1 MQPNKLIPVI
11 LDTDIGND
19 IDDTW
24 ALGML
29 LNSPEF
35 DLKMIL
41 VSTGDVEYR
50 AKVTAKFLEKCGRTD
65 IPIGLGCGGNDGTPE
80 SMHEYADSYSLHDYR
95 GKIWQDGVAQALR
108 LIEEEPSMTVIG
120 ISPLSSLGE
129 LCRQAGNRVSGCRLV
144 VMAGSIEKQLEDQP
158 GAIAEY
164 NIMINREGAR
174 QTFAA
179 PWKEIRLTPLDH
191 CGNILLRGDNFRQI
205 LNSTEK
211 IPQAIL
217 EQYRVWRKF
226 CALEGEMVESSILFD
241 TAAVHLAHSMEFT
254 EAKKLRIIVDEEGF
268 TRISPDGREM
278 TVALE
283 LDKPSFAAMLVKRIT
298 GTL

>member
-1 MQPNKLIPVI
+1 MQRNKQIPVI

-65 IPIGLGCGGNDGTPE
+65 IPIGLGCGGKDGSPE
-80 SMHEYADSYSLHDYR
+80 SMHEYADSCSLRDYP
-95 GKIWQDGVAQALR
+95 GQIWQDGIAQTLR
-108 LIEEEPSMTVIG
+108 LIEEEPAMTVIG

-129 LCRQAGNRVSGCRLV
+129 VCRQAGSRISGCRLV
-144 VMAGSIEKQLEDQP
+144 VMAGSIEKQLVDQP

-164 NIMINREGAR
+164 NITINPEGAR

-179 PWKEIRLTPLDH
+179 PWKEICLTPLDH
-191 CGNILLRGDNFRQI
+191 CGNIRLRGEKFQKI
-205 LNSTEK
+205 LNSGEK

-217 EQYRVWRKF
+217 EQYRVWRNF
-226 CALEGEMVESSILFD
+226 CAFDGEMTESSILFD

-254 EAKKLRIIVDEEGF
+254 DAKKLRIVIDEEGF
-268 TRISPDGREM
+268 TRISPAGREM

-283 LDKPSFAAMLVKRIT
+283 LDKESFTDMLVKRIT
-298 GTL
+298 ESL